1 MHETNHL
8 MTRASDRD
16 GQLTARDLWLLVRR
30 NRWVLSGI
38 TAVTVALSAVV
49 TMKSTPLYLSEL
61 TLRVVEQKEDKA
73 DGMLSGMKE
82 MAGMMLPGMGGSELE
97 TEMGI
102 LRSRK
107 IAESVADSFAL
118 RVEVAEPRVP
128 RQTLFKVLQAGHG
141 RGEGVYNLTRQ
152 ADGSYAVAVHKG
164 IRGSIPFIKKNPHLI
179 RPPATV
185 KAGEPFRMGD
195 VQLVLAPAAGEEPDE
210 IRLVIRSFRGAVE
223 WMQENFEV
231 GTQDGGSRLVEVEFY
246 HSDPVLAAAVTNT
259 VARSFVRYQRGTTRD
274 ESLGTVAVLRE
285 RVADYQQQ
293 LRAAEDKLRSYRE
306 SQQIINP
313 GQQASEQ
320 VRRMGELQLRHDGME
335 VQRRA
340 LASLLA
346 EVRTAAATTQPG
358 QPSPYR
364 RLATFPAFIQNQG
377 VQNLL
382 GTLTGLENQRDA
394 LLVRRTVEHPEVQGF
409 ATRIADIEA
418 QIFRLANDYLGS
430 MDKQLASES
439 AKVAEYNGQMA
450 AVPGKEVEYTRLFRE
465 QEVLEKTYVT
475 LLGRLRQAE
484 VQEAIS
490 PDEVRIID
498 TALVEEEP
506 AWPRPLVN
514 MILASVLGVMMGMAV
529 AVGREITDTK
539 VRSRGDAELAAGGV
553 PLLGS
558 IPRIKAL
565 QDGTSTGDSY
575 ARALR
580 ARITR
585 LPAET
590 RVRDRLVTQRAPRH
604 PAAEAYRDLRTSIT
618 FASPE
623 GVPQVLV
630 ITSAREGDG
639 KSVVASNL
647 AIAFAQQGSR
657 TLLVDGDL
665 RRGRLHRALGVRQDP
680 GLAHLLLGRSSIEEA
695 MQEVEVGNAG
705 RSLFFISSGAFPQ
718 DPAELL
724 GSVKMRE
731 LAAELRERFDFVV
744 IDAPP
749 LGPVADAAVL
759 GTSADAT
766 VLVARADVTDRAAL
780 EDAVV
785 RLRRLRVP
793 IAGVVLNDTRDV
805 EPNPYYALANDE
817 SFG

>member
-1 MHETNHL
+1 

-16 GQLTARDLWLLVRR
+16 GQLSARDLWLLVRR
-30 NRWVLSGI
+30 NRWILGGI
-38 TAVTVALSAVV
+38 TAATVAASAVI
-49 TMKSTPLYLSEL
+49 TMRSTPLYQSVL
-61 TLRVVEQKEDKA
+61 TLRVVEQKEEGA
-73 DGMLSGMKE
+73 GGMLSGVKE
-82 MAGMMLPGMGGSELE
+82 MAGMVLPGIGGSELE

-107 IAESVADSFAL
+107 IAEAVADSFAL
-118 RVEVAEPRVP
+118 RVEVTEPRVP
-128 RQTLFKVLQAGHG
+128 RHTLLKVLESGHG
-141 RGEGVYNLTRQ
+141 RGEGVYDLTRN
-152 ADGSYAVAVHKG
+152 ADGSYAVRVHEG
-164 IRGSIPFIKKNPHLI
+164 LRGKLPGAKKSPHLI

-185 KAGEPFRMGD
+185 KVGEPFRMGD
-195 VQLVLAPAAGEEPDE
+195 VQLVLAPQAGEEPE
-210 IRLVIRSFRGAVE
+210 EMRLVIRSFRSAVE

-231 GTQDGGSRLVEVEFY
+231 TTQDGGSRLVEVTFS
-246 HSDPVLAAAVTNT
+246 HSDPFVTAGVTNT
-259 VARSFVRYQRGTTRD
+259 VARTFVRYQRGTSRN
-274 ESLGTVAVLRE
+274 ESLTTVAILRE
-285 RVADYQQQ
+285 QVASYQQQ
-293 LRAAEDKLRSYRE
+293 LREAENRLRGYRE
-306 SQQIINP
+306 SEQIIAP
-313 GQQASEQ
+313 KEQAEEQ
-320 VRRMGELQLRHDGME
+320 VRRKGELQLRHDEIE
-335 VQRRA
+335 VQRTA
-340 LASLLA
+340 LANLITD
-346 EVRTAAATTQPG
+346 VRADAAAAQPG
-358 QPSPYR
+358 APSPYR
-364 RLATFPAFIQNQG
+364 RLATFPAFTRDQSIQG
-377 VQNLL
+377 LLANL
-382 GTLTGLENQRDA
+382 GGLENQRDV
-394 LLVRRTVEHPEVQGF
+394 LLVRRTAEHPEVEGIT
-409 ATRIADIEA
+409 ARIKDVEG
-418 QIFRLANDYLGS
+418 QIFRIANDYVRS
-430 MDKQLASES
+430 MDKQLASER
-439 AKVAEYNGQMA
+439 AKVAEYDGEMS
-450 AVPGKEVEYTRLFRE
+450 AVPGKETEYLRLLRE
-465 QEVLEKTYVT
+465 QEVAEKMYVG
-475 LLGRLRQAE
+475 LLARLRQAE

-498 TALVEEEP
+498 PALVPEEQS
-506 AWPRPLVN
+506 WPRPLVN
-514 MILASVLGVMMGMAV
+514 MILASALGLMVGLAV

-539 VRSRGDAELAAGGV
+539 VRSRGDAELAAGGL

-558 IPRIKAL
+558 IPRIRAL
-565 QDGTSTGDSY
+565 QDGTTSGDSY

-585 LPAET
+585 LPAES

-604 PAAEAYRDLRTSIT
+604 PASEAYRDLRTSIT

-623 GVPQVLV
+623 GVPQLLV

-647 AIAFAQQGSR
+647 AVAFAQQGSR

-680 GLAHLLLGRSSIEEA
+680 GLAHLLLGRASIEDA
-695 MQEVEVGNAG
+695 IQEVEVGNAG

-793 IAGVVLNDTRDV
+793 IAGVVLNDTRDA